1 MNIWQSLHNYCSEVL
16 EPLLANNNDE
26 QEPHISM
33 DDWPPFVQF
42 DQDREPL
49 LAEENEN

>member
-1 MNIWQSLHNYCSEVL
+1 MDHGPELDEL
-16 EPLLANNNDE
+16 EPLLANSEGSDE

-33 DDWPPFVQF
+33 EDWPPFVRF